1 MFGVVHRLWVML
13 GGMDSGCAVVT
24 LDGGGVAVLD
34 VVEVGGVLVEVVSG
48 RPVELVSLVVVT
60 GLPVLVSV

>member
-1 MFGVVHRLWVML
+1 ML
-13 GGMDSGCAVVT
+13 GGMDPGRAVVT
-24 LDGGGVAVLD
+24 LDGGGVVVLD

-60 GLPVLVSV
+60 GLPELVSV

>member
-1 MFGVVHRLWVML
+1 
-13 GGMDSGCAVVT
+13 MDSGLAVVT
-24 LDGGGVAVLD
+24 LDGGGVVVLD

-60 GLPVLVSV
+60 GLPELVSV